1 MLEIK
6 WSVCKANQTEGHR
19 GEVKQ
24 GKALSGCSRDVG
36 LVEVV
41 SVFPFC
47 MGPVLACSFFS
58 LLPYFILTL
67 GIPFI
72 YFVLTLI
79 DIVSLIP

>member
-6 WSVCKANQTEGHR
+6 WSVCTENQTEGHR
-19 GEVKQ
+19 VEVKQ
-24 GKALSGCSRDVG
+24 GKTLSGCPRDVG
-36 LVEVV
+36 LIKVV

-47 MGPVLACSFFS
+47 LGPVLACCFFS

-72 YFVLTLI
+72 
-79 DIVSLIP
+79 